1 MDASDELARWRDH
14 LAAPAQGEAYD
25 YPLTESVTEP
35 SEARQDPGK
44 RAREREAIAGA
55 LHAPWT
61 RALDFG
67 CGVGANF
74 DLFAASPGRSPQA
87 FLLGLDPDRE
97 RAGAARGRLAALGL
111 SGAVAAAGRE
121 ALERAPAPLG
131 FDAIVCCQVLG
142 HTPRAETQAILA
154 ALLARLRPAGR
165 LVLAIPVAFP
175 AVREMAFA
183 HGHEPGA
190 DLFHCVYPALDPA
203 DPGFRQRV
211 EPEAF
216 DRAAR
221 RSPPGTLPVRAF
233 AVQALAAPPRL
244 PADLPAPPA
253 GLAAALPQ
261 DVDIRTQLYSIHAV
275 SPRSRVPA
283 IGDAVLTV
291 TRPALEGDK
300 A

>member
-154 ALLARLRPAGR
+154 ALLARLRRRAGWCSR
-165 LVLAIPVAFP
+165 SRSPSPPCGKWRSRTAMSRARTCSTACIRPSTRPIPGSASAP
-175 AVREMAFA
+175 SPRPSTARRAGPRREPCRCA
-183 HGHEPGA
+183 PS
-190 DLFHCVYPALDPA
+190 PS
-203 DPGFRQRV
+203 
-211 EPEAF
+211 
-216 DRAAR
+216 R
-221 RSPPGTLPVRAF
+221 RSPRRPAF
-233 AVQALAAPPRL
+233 RPTCPPRR
-244 PADLPAPPA
+244 PVWPP
-253 GLAAALPQ
+253 PC
-261 DVDIRTQLYSIHAV
+261 RRMWT
-275 SPRSRVPA
+275 
-283 IGDAVLTV
+283 
-291 TRPALEGDK
+291 
-300 A
+300 